1 MTEPA
6 NRALLPL
13 GLRDVLPPDAEFEA
27 GVAEGLLATF
37 ASFGY
42 ERVKPPL
49 VEFDDSL
56 LAGAG
61 AATADATFRLMDP
74 ASRRMMGVRAD
85 ITPQIARIATTRL
98 KAAPRPL
105 RLAYGGEVLRVAGS
119 QLRPERQFVQV
130 GAELIGAPS
139 GRGDAEVITLAV
151 EALAAAGVSA
161 MSVDL
166 TLPTLV
172 PAVCRGLDAEATAR
186 LREALD
192 GKDAAA
198 VAAAGGP
205 AAELLGA
212 MLRAAGP
219 YAKALEALSA
229 LDLPDEAAALRD
241 RLGEVAGLVADA
253 SPGLALTIDPVEHRG
268 FEYQTGVSFTLFGL
282 GVRGELGRG
291 GRYHVGGDGEA
302 SGDDDGGEPA
312 TGFTLYMDTVLR
324 ALPPPERGR
333 SLFLPADAGDGEAAR
348 LRAEGWRV
356 VAGLEAAVDAADE
369 ARRLGCSHVLEG
381 GKIVPLD
388 PTPSEG

>member
-1 MTEPA
+1 MTDPA

-27 GVAEGLLATF
+27 GVAERLLTTF

-49 VEFDDSL
+49 VEFDESL

-105 RLAYGGEVLRVAGS
+105 RLGYRGEVLRVAGS

-130 GAELIGAPS
+130 GAELIGAAS
-139 GRGDAEVITLAV
+139 TRGDAEVITLAV
-151 EALAAAGVSA
+151 EALTAAGASRLT
-161 MSVDL
+161 VDL
-166 TLPTLV
+166 MLPTLV
-172 PAVCRGLDAEATAR
+172 PAVCRGFDVGDEETAR
-186 LREALD
+186 LHTALD

-198 VAAAGGP
+198 VAVGGGR
-205 AAELLGA
+205 ASEVLGA

-219 YAKALEALSA
+219 HERALAALST
-229 LDLPDEAAALRD
+229 LDLPGESAALRD
-241 RLGEVAGLVADA
+241 HLGEVARLVADA
-253 SPGLALTIDPVEHRG
+253 APGLLLTIDPVEHRG
-268 FEYQTGVSFTLFGL
+268 FEYQTGVSFSLFGL

-291 GRYHVGGDGEA
+291 GRYHVGD
-302 SGDDDGGEPA
+302 GEPA
-312 TGFTLYMDTVLR
+312 TGFTLFMDTVLR
-324 ALPPPERGR
+324 ALPPATRKP
-333 SLFLPADAGDGEAAR
+333 SLFLPAGAADGEAVR

-356 VAGLEAAVDAADE
+356 VAGLEAVADDAAE
-369 ARRLGCSHVLEG
+369 AGRLGCTHVYVG
-381 GKIVPLD
+381 GEIASLD
-388 PTPSEG
+388 S